1 MRRFGSALVTATL
14 VAVALPVGASADQ
27 TEDTTTSAVPEVVC
41 SIDDPR
47 LEELSGLAA
56 DAEHVYAV
64 NDGGTRLE
72 VAVLD
77 DDCRVRDVITAPTDP
92 YDVEDLAL
100 GPDGTLWLGDTGDNR
115 RRRETA
121 AVHALSR
128 DGTSVLYRLTYPD
141 GPQDAEA
148 LVVDHTG
155 TPYIITKN
163 VLGTARVYRPAQP
176 LVSPGPTPLEH
187 VGTVS
192 LRTTDTP
199 GGPVGALGSVLVTG
213 AALSA
218 DGSVVALRTYTD
230 AYLYPVTD
238 GDIVA
243 AFTREPVR
251 VPLPDEKQGEA
262 IAFTPDGTLLS
273 ASEGRG
279 EPLRAVPN
287 AVSLVDTRSSGE
299 ADADEAEEPASHAA
313 ETPEEPVEHE
323 SGLGVAPALVIAV
336 ITAAVLVAWGS
347 RRRRRN
353 DA

>member
-1 MRRFGSALVTATL
+1 MRRLGLVVVTAALVTVTL
-14 VAVALPVGASADQ
+14 SAGTPVGQ
-27 TEDTTTSAVPEVVC
+27 VEDVPVAAPEVVC
-41 SIDDPR
+41 SVDDPR

-56 DAEHVYAV
+56 DTDHVYAV
-64 NDGGTRLE
+64 SDGGTQVE

-77 DDCRVRDVITAPTDP
+77 DACRVREVLTAPTDP

-100 GPDGTLWLGDTGDNR
+100 GPGGTLWLGDTGDNR
-115 RRRETA
+115 GRRETA

-148 LVVDHTG
+148 LVVDHAG

-163 VLGTARVYRPAQP
+163 VVGSARVYRPAEP
-176 LVSPGPTPLEH
+176 LVSPGPTPLEE

-192 LRTTDTP
+192 LRPTGTQ
-199 GGPVGALGSVLVTG
+199 GGPLGAVGTVLVTG

-230 AYLYPVTD
+230 AYLYPVVD
-238 GDIVA
+238 GDVAA
-243 AFTREPVR
+243 AFTRDPVR
-251 VPLPDEKQGEA
+251 VPLPGEAQGEA

-279 EPLRAVPN
+279 EPLRAVRD
-287 AVSLVDTRSSGE
+287 AVSLVGAQPDGR
-299 ADADEAEEPASHAA
+299 AEPKDRAASA
-313 ETPEEPVEHE
+313 PEEPVDRE
-323 SGLGVAPALVIAV
+323 SGLGLAPALAV
-336 ITAAVLVAWGS
+336 AAVLAAVLVAWGS
-347 RRRRRN
+347 RRRR
-353 DA
+353 